1 MSEKR
6 QGPRRRPPRKVSG
19 GTPPV
24 SPRGPHRRPPQNVSG
39 GTPPVSPRGPAR
51 APLSRRVDTFLEM
64 LAAERGAARNTLQAY
79 RRDLA
84 DFSAFVAARGWLPED
99 ADGTAVRDYLARLS
113 GAGMAPSTSA
123 RRLSALRQ
131 FFRFLYADGLRDDD
145 PCATIDSPRQG
156 RPLPRHLSEDE
167 VEQLL
172 AAARRRGGAAGTR
185 LVALLEVL
193 YATGLRVSELVG
205 LPRSALSRDGQ
216 MLIVRGKGGKE
227 RMIPLGDAAAEA
239 LVAYEAVRRGFA
251 PKGRSAGR
259 ESPWLFPSRS
269 RDGHLTRARFAQM
282 LKAVALEAGLDAAR
296 ISPHVL
302 RHSFASHLL
311 AHGADLRALQ
321 QMLGHADIATTQI
334 YTHVLD
340 ERLKALVARSHPLA
354 ADKTP

>member
-6 QGPRRRPPRKVSG
+6 QGPRRRPPRKVSQ

-24 SPRGPHRRPPQNVSG
+24 SPRGPHRRPPQNGPG

-51 APLSRRVDTFLEM
+51 VPLSRRVDTFLEM

-84 DFSAFVAARGWLPED
+84 DFSAFVAARGRLPED
-99 ADGTAVRDYLARLS
+99 ADGTAVRDYLAHLS
-113 GAGMAPSTSA
+113 GAGMAASTSA

-131 FFRFLYADGLRDDD
+131 FFRFLYAEGLRDDD

-156 RPLPRHLSEDE
+156 RSLPRHLSEDE

-172 AAARRRGGAAGTR
+172 AAARRRGGADGTR

-227 RMIPLGDAAAEA
+227 RMIPLGDAATEA
-239 LVAYEAVRRGFA
+239 LAAYEAVRGGFA
-251 PKGRSAGR
+251 PKGRSARR

-269 RDGHLTRARFAQM
+269 RDGPLTRARFAQM

>member
-1 MSEKR
+1 MSKKQR
-6 QGPRRRPPRKVSG
+6 
-19 GTPPV
+19 
-24 SPRGPHRRPPQNVSG
+24 
-39 GTPPVSPRGPAR
+39 AR
-51 APLSRRVDTFLEM
+51 APLSRHVDTFLEM
-64 LAAERGAARNTLQAY
+64 LAAERGAASNTLQAY

-84 DFSAFVAARGWLPED
+84 DFSAFVAARGRLPED
-99 ADGTAVRDYLARLS
+99 ADGTAVRDYLAHLS

-131 FFRFLYADGLRDDD
+131 FFRFLYAEGMRDDD

-156 RPLPRHLSEDE
+156 RSLPRHLSEDE

-172 AAARRRGGAAGTR
+172 AAAGRRGGAGGTR

-205 LPRSALSRDGQ
+205 LPRSALSRDSQ

-239 LVAYEAVRRGFA
+239 LAAYGAVRGEFA
-251 PKGRSAGR
+251 AKGR

-282 LKAVALEAGLDAAR
+282 LKVVALEAGLDAAR
-296 ISPHVL
+296 VSPHVL

-340 ERLKALVARSHPLA
+340 ERLKALVARAHPLA
-354 ADKTP
+354 AD

>member
-1 MSEKR
+1 MSKKQR
-6 QGPRRRPPRKVSG
+6 
-19 GTPPV
+19 
-24 SPRGPHRRPPQNVSG
+24 
-39 GTPPVSPRGPAR
+39 AR

-64 LAAERGAARNTLQAY
+64 LAAERGAASNTLQAY

-84 DFSAFVAARGWLPED
+84 DFSAFVAARGRLPED
-99 ADGTAVRDYLARLS
+99 ADGTAVRDYLAHLS

-172 AAARRRGGAAGTR
+172 AAAGRRGGAGGTR

-205 LPRSALSRDGQ
+205 LPRSALSRDSQ

-239 LVAYEAVRRGFA
+239 LAAYGAVRGEFA
-251 PKGRSAGR
+251 AKGR

-282 LKAVALEAGLDAAR
+282 LKVVALEAGLDAAR
-296 ISPHVL
+296 VSPHVL

-340 ERLKALVARSHPLA
+340 ERLKALVARAHPLA
-354 ADKTP
+354 AD

>member
-1 MSEKR
+1 MR
-6 QGPRRRPPRKVSG
+6 AVR
-19 GTPPV
+19 
-24 SPRGPHRRPPQNVSG
+24 RGPQK
-39 GTPPVSPRGPAR
+39 

-64 LAAERGAARNTLQAY
+64 LAAERGAASNTLQAY

-84 DFSAFVAARGWLPED
+84 DFSAFVAARGRLPED
-99 ADGTAVRDYLARLS
+99 ADGTAVRDYLAHLS

-172 AAARRRGGAAGTR
+172 AAARRRTGAGGTR

-205 LPRSALSRDGQ
+205 LPRSALSRDSQ

-239 LVAYEAVRRGFA
+239 LAAYGAVRGEFA
-251 PKGRSAGR
+251 AKGR

-282 LKAVALEAGLDAAR
+282 LKVVALEAGLDAAR
-296 ISPHVL
+296 VSPHVL

-340 ERLKALVARSHPLA
+340 ERLKALVARAHPLA
-354 ADKTP
+354 AD

>member
-1 MSEKR
+1 MSKKQR
-6 QGPRRRPPRKVSG
+6 
-19 GTPPV
+19 
-24 SPRGPHRRPPQNVSG
+24 
-39 GTPPVSPRGPAR
+39 AR
-51 APLSRRVDTFLEM
+51 APLSRHVDTFLEM
-64 LAAERGAARNTLQAY
+64 LAAERGAASNTLQAY

-99 ADGTAVRDYLARLS
+99 ADGTAVRDYLAHLS

-172 AAARRRGGAAGTR
+172 AAARRRGGAGGTR

-205 LPRSALSRDGQ
+205 LPRSALSRDSQ

-239 LVAYEAVRRGFA
+239 LAAYGAVRGEFA
-251 PKGRSAGR
+251 AKGR

-282 LKAVALEAGLDAAR
+282 LKVVALEAGLDAAR
-296 ISPHVL
+296 VSPHVL

-340 ERLKALVARSHPLA
+340 ERLKALVARAHPLA
-354 ADKTP
+354 AD

>member
-1 MSEKR
+1 MSKKQR
-6 QGPRRRPPRKVSG
+6 
-19 GTPPV
+19 
-24 SPRGPHRRPPQNVSG
+24 
-39 GTPPVSPRGPAR
+39 AR
-51 APLSRRVDTFLEM
+51 APLSRHVDTFLEM
-64 LAAERGAARNTLQAY
+64 LAAERGAASNTLQAY

-99 ADGTAVRDYLARLS
+99 ADGTAVRDYLAHLS

-131 FFRFLYADGLRDDD
+131 FFRFLYAEGMRDDD

-156 RPLPRHLSEDE
+156 RSLPRHLSEDE

-172 AAARRRGGAAGTR
+172 AAAGRRGGAGGTR

-239 LVAYEAVRRGFA
+239 LAAYGAVRGEFA
-251 PKGRSAGR
+251 AKGR

-282 LKAVALEAGLDAAR
+282 LKAVAGEAGLDAAR
-296 ISPHVL
+296 VSPHVL

-340 ERLKALVARSHPLA
+340 ERLKALVARAHPLA
-354 ADKTP
+354 AD